1 MVRQLLNEEQGLTT
15 GISYDKSGYG
25 FEFRSDGRVRVV
37 KQPPSDKGQ
46 LGRTLSA
53 SIAKKVAQNLIKM
66 KAKGSGGSTIKGV
79 ADGSLVFSDAGA
91 AAPAAGGASEIRD
104 GEYSDPDNM
113 EWRYRVLGGKY
124 YILGRPGA
132 PAGTRNPVLVTDPK
146 HIAAIQ
152 GAIRKLNQSAVPSN
166 LLTALAASAV
176 AAASGIAMPAQA
188 ALLNFVGM
196 RQKLYSFT
204 SPSYRQKM
212 WYVVQRARKRL
223 GGKPGLI
230 DYTDYFE
237 AQKMD
242 PEYKNNPG
250 PTWSQGASGPSAL
263 ISTNPYCQLSVTFGH
278 CNFKA
283 EGDEFLV
290 YDRYEFILDRDPSYV
305 EAAGDYL
312 FSLPFIKKSFESFK
326 KGGFAAVVDFEGL
339 LVAYENTFNYRGYPT
354 AIKTLKPDVGTLELL
369 KAYASQFVPG
379 AIDTYYNG

>member
-1 MVRQLLNEEQGLTT
+1 M
-15 GISYDKSGYG
+15 
-25 FEFRSDGRVRVV
+25 VRVV
-37 KQPPSDKGQ
+37 KQPPGDKGQ

-53 SIAKKVAQNLIKM
+53 AAAKKVAQNLVKM
-66 KAKGSGGSTIKGV
+66 KAKGSGGTTVKGV
-79 ADGSLVFSDAGA
+79 ADGSLVFTGAGA
-91 AAPAAGGASEIRD
+91 AAPAAGEKPSTAAPAAAGSSTIRD

-146 HIAAIQ
+146 QIAAIQ
-152 GAIRKLNQSAVPSN
+152 GVIGKLNQSAVPSN
-166 LLTALAASAV
+166 LLTALAASAA
-176 AAASGIAMPAQA
+176 AAASGIAMPAQS

-196 RQKLYSFT
+196 RQQLYSFT

-230 DYTDYFE
+230 DYTDYKE
-237 AQKMD
+237 AQRLD
-242 PEYKNNPG
+242 PEYKNNVG
-250 PTWSQGASGPSAL
+250 DTWGQGAEGPSAL

-312 FSLPFIKKSFESFK
+312 FGLPFIKKSFESFK
-326 KGGFAAVVDFEGL
+326 KGGFAAVADFEGL
-339 LVAYENTFNYRGYPT
+339 LVSYENTFNYRGYPT